1 MNWNKAKTILIIAFI
16 ILNAFLFYEVQDA
29 NNESYEGLSDE
40 FINHVVEKLLE
51 KNIVIEG
58 EVPEEIYKKP
68 LLEVEYYLVTRED
81 VAKYIGKDYE
91 EVLENT
97 LFTNEEGSY
106 VRIENNKK
114 LIYNIRDVNGSLEIS
129 KEDALQIIDKY
140 KENQNMDIDDYKLD
154 LIVKKDNIYE
164 VIYKRYYEG
173 NFLENDYYKFIID
186 NIGVAGFETQR
197 ISKIEPKEG
206 LITVTS
212 AYESLLRLKNENPEE
227 KTIINKI
234 EICYY
239 TDENIEG
246 WENILRANMDPTWKV
261 MTESGNIK
269 YLTEVE

>member
-16 ILNAFLFYEVQDA
+16 ILNVFLFYEVQDA

-81 VAKYIGKDYE
+81 VAKYIGEDYE

-261 MTESGNIK
+261 ITERGNIK